1 MSNRKNVLKYQVASA
16 QSLAANFSSPATMIT
31 YLDNCS
37 YQINISTVNST
48 GTFIVEGS
56 NDYQEREAVQNP
68 HNGNWVPIPLA
79 GPTANP
85 VAAGANDSILI
96 DLNQL
101 PFNAIRV
108 SYTSTVAGTGT
119 ADIFLESKE
128 L

>member
-1 MSNRKNVLKYQVASA
+1 MSGRKNVLRHQVAAA
-16 QSLAANFSSPATMIT
+16 QSLAASFSSAPTMIT

-37 YQINISTVNST
+37 YQINITTSDST
-48 GTFIVEGS
+48 GTFVVEGS

-68 HNGNWVPIPLA
+68 HNGNWVAIPLA
-79 GPTANP
+79 GATPNP
-85 VAAGANDSILI
+85 VAAAANDSILI

-108 SYTSTVAGTGT
+108 SYAPTIAGTGVI
-119 ADIFLESKE
+119 DIFLESKA